1 VSSVVLDASA
11 LLALIFEEPGAEA
24 VREALPDAIMGMVN
38 VCEVISKLSERV
50 PPEEAS
56 AWVDRLALNKVD
68 FDWPQSRTAGEL
80 RKMTRRLGLSLGDRA
95 CLALAVERE
104 LPVLTAERAWTKL
117 SIGVD
122 IRLVR

>member
-50 PPEEAS
+50 PTEEAS

-95 CLALAVERE
+95 CLALAIERQ

-117 SIGVD
+117 AIGVD